1 MMQQDVPRE
10 IVDDLRA
17 ERDALRAELAQER
30 NERDTT
36 ADMLRQA
43 RVEVER
49 VRAALK
55 GVLAEDG

>member
-1 MMQQDVPRE
+1 MQQDVPRE